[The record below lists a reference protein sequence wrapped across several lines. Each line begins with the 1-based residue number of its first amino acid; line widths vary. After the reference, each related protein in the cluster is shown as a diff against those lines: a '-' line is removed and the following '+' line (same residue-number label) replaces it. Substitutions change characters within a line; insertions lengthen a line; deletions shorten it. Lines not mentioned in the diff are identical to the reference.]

1 MINIPSALTAFSL
14 KTFSLNQ
21 ITTVRPLDEV
31 SMYNKTVL
39 SNGIRVIS
47 EEISH
52 VRSVSMGVWVK
63 CGSRDEHNAI
73 NGIAHFIEHM
83 IFKGTKNR
91 SAFDIAFQIDSV
103 GGIMNAFTGKELT
116 AFYVKIPDY
125 HLSMAIDLLGDI
137 LRNSLFD
144 PAEIEKEQSVVLQE
158 IHMVEETPDEYIHDF
173 FEKTFWGG
181 HPLGLPILGTI
192 ETVANFERKTIID
205 FFTKKYRG
213 ENVVLTAAGNLKH
226 DNLVA
231 LVCSAFGSL
240 EREFVKKES
249 TKAGVCSKVA
259 VVEKDMEQEHII
271 IGAGAPSS
279 TSHLRY
285 PALLMNIILGGSASS
300 RLFQE
305 IREKRGL
312 AYSIRSYHAP
322 YRNEG
327 MLGVYTGT
335 SDEKAR
341 DVIILILK
349 ELDRLKNDLV
359 TEKEL
364 CSARELIKGHML
376 LSLESTDNR
385 MTRLARNEIFFG
397 RDIPME
403 EVVANIED
411 VSREDIK
418 TLAGDVFR
426 PDILSLAALG
436 KVPEKDITSGLRG
449 YRV

>member
-1 MINIPSALTAFSL
+1 
-14 KTFSLNQ
+14 
-21 ITTVRPLDEV
+21 
-31 SMYNKTVL
+31 MYNKTVL
-39 SNGIRVIS
+39 NNGIRIIS

-52 VRSVSMGVWVK
+52 VRSVSIGVWVE
-63 CGSRDEHNAI
+63 CGSRDERNAI

-103 GGIMNAFTGKELT
+103 GGLMNAFTGKELT

-125 HLSMAIDLLGDI
+125 HLPMAIDLLGDI

-144 PAEIEKEQSVVLQE
+144 PAEIEREQSVVLQE

-173 FEKTFWGG
+173 FDKTLWDG
-181 HPLGLPILGTI
+181 HPLGLPVLGTK
-192 ETVANFERKTIID
+192 ETVANFERKTIVD
-205 FFTKKYRG
+205 FFAKKYRG
-213 ENVVLTAAGNLKH
+213 RNVVLTAAGNLKH

-231 LVCSAFGSL
+231 LVRGAFGAL
-240 EREFVKKES
+240 EGKSVKRES
-249 TKAGVCSKVA
+249 TKAGICSKVA

-271 IGAGAPSS
+271 IGGAAPSS

-285 PALLMNIILGGSASS
+285 PALLMNVVLGGSASS

-312 AYSIRSYHAP
+312 AYSVRSYHAP
-322 YRNEG
+322 YREEG
-327 MLGVYTGT
+327 MLGIYAGT
-335 SDEKAR
+335 SDEKAG
-341 DVIILILK
+341 DVIALILK
-349 ELDRLKNDLV
+349 ELDRLKSDLV
-359 TEKEL
+359 MEKEL
-364 CSARELIKGHML
+364 CSARELIKGKML

-411 VSREDIK
+411 VSGEDIM
-418 TLAGDVFR
+418 TLANDVFR
-426 PDILSLAALG
+426 TDLLSLAALG
-436 KVPEKDITSGLRG
+436 RVSEKDITSGLRG
-449 YRV
+449 